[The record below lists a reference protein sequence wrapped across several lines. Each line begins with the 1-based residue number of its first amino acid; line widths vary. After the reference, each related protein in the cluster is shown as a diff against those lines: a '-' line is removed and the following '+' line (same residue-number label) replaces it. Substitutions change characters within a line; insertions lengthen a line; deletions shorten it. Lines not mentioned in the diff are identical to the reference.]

1 MTPDPEFATV
11 DMPILDA
18 LRTMQERKFL
28 HLPVMDRGAY
38 NFSGENRM
46 HGLLEKHTE
55 LITLAAA
62 SVVLTSNAIH
72 LADGSIISIIDV
84 IDIAHA
90 AISIVR
96 ALCSSISAAIYT
108 LHARIY
114 IHAYAN

>member
-28 HLPVMDRGAY
+28 HLPVMDRGAC
-38 NFSGENRM
+38 NFSGRTECMTSWKNIYI
-46 HGLLEKHTE
+46 TE

-90 AISIVR
+90 AISIV
-96 ALCSSISAAIYT
+96 SSLFID
-108 LHARIY
+108 LGML
-114 IHAYAN
+114 